1 MEKSSVRAI
10 GTRVII
16 RGNKEKTTT
25 DSGIYLYSEE
35 TTKRNVTNQGFVIAV
50 GDECTQ
56 GLKVGDLIIFEPPGG
71 KKKKYDVFKDPDNEG
86 EWLMSVFEEN
96 ISAVIEV

>member
-35 TTKRNVTNQGFVIAV
+35 TTKRNVTNQGYVVAV
-50 GDECTQ
+50 GDDCTQ
-56 GLKVGDLIIFEPPGG
+56 GLKVGDLIIFEPPKD
-71 KKKKYDVFKDPDNEG
+71 KKAYDIFPDPDVEG
-86 EWLMSVFEEN
+86 EFLMSVWEEN
-96 ISAVIEV
+96 INAVVEP